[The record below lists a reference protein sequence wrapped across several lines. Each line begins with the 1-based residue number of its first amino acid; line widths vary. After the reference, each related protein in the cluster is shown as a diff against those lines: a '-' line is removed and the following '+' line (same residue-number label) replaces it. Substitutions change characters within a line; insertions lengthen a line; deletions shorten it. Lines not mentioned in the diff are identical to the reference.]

1 MYYNYIESVT
11 HKGTIMT
18 EHINAVE
25 ALKNSS
31 DTRRMICVST
41 GHVTES
47 DMRLIEEHSKL
58 FDALDHTYGVII
70 PVHQSM
76 INEDTSKSA
85 KENIKD
91 WFILMNSGVGQFGAV
106 IYDLLSDSFYTL
118 IETAI
123 LAGYDYL
130 NINEDGNE
138 HDGLELHE
146 W

>member
-1 MYYNYIESVT
+1 
-11 HKGTIMT
+11 MT
-18 EHINAVE
+18 EYVNAVE
-25 ALKNSS
+25 ALKNSP

-41 GHVTES
+41 AHVTES

-58 FDALDHTYGVII
+58 FGALDHTYGVIV
-70 PVHQSM
+70 PVHQTM
-76 INEDTSKSA
+76 INEDASKSA
-85 KENIKD
+85 KDNIKD
-91 WFILMNSGVGQFGAV
+91 WFILIFSGVGQFDAV

-130 NINEDGNE
+130 NIDEDGDE